1 MCRPLFQ
8 VLGIQWQTRQT
19 MSCPHGAN
27 ILVGEVDYK
36 AVKEE
41 IFHIKIQA
49 KYLFSTVLAS
59 GAVRTAVNMIED
71 GAEWGWQVAT
81 SNRVVM
87 GGPAGETWKMG
98 RSQF

>member
-1 MCRPLFQ
+1 MGYNELNQQRA
-8 VLGIQWQTRQT
+8 
-19 MSCPHGAN
+19 CPCGAS
-27 ILVGEVDYK
+27 
-36 AVKEE
+36 A
-41 IFHIKIQA
+41 
-49 KYLFSTVLAS
+49 LAG

-71 GAEWGWQVAT
+71 GAESGWQVAT